1 MKNEDALMFFTN
13 LAEQNPNEKTVKISK
28 NACSDF
34 SQIDADFIMKFANIK
49 TSILD
54 LASGSGLIVNKIF
67 GKVKNVVAVE
77 AFKEF
82 SKFIKITNNIC
93 IINEDVRF
101 YETIEKF
108 DLVTMFGIVQYFN
121 EEEII
126 QLYKKYTKYLKKN
139 GKLIIKNQFGVKE
152 DVLVEGF
159 SEELQKNYYSEY
171 RHINKETEIL
181 KNIGFKNIE
190 VIDIYPP
197 ECNRW
202 ENTHFYSIVAK
213 I

>member
-1 MKNEDALMFFTN
+1 MNIEQSLDFFNN
-13 LAEQNPNEKTVKISK
+13 LARQNPNEKSVKISK
-28 NACSDF
+28 NGISDF
-34 SQIDADFIMKFANIK
+34 SSMDAKFIMKYAGK
-49 TSILD
+49 DSEILD
-54 LASGSGLIVNKIF
+54 LASGSGLIINKINDQ
-67 GKVKNVVAVE
+67 VKKITAVE
-77 AFKEF
+77 VFKEF

-101 YETIEKF
+101 FETIEKF

-139 GKLIIKNQFGVKE
+139 GKLIIKNQFGIEE
-152 DVLVEGF
+152 DVSVEGF

-171 RHINKETEIL
+171 RYINKETEIL

-202 ENTHFYSIVAK
+202 KNTHFYAIVAK